1 MGDMSLYDVPLTTL
15 DGRSTT
21 LGEHRGRVL
30 LIVNVAS
37 KCGFTPQYEGL
48 QALYETY
55 ADRGLTI
62 LGFPCNQFLFQEP
75 GDGDQI
81 QAFCSTTYGVTF
93 PLFEKIKVRGRGQHP
108 LYKELVTA
116 NDAGGKAGAVKWNF
130 EKFLISREGEVIG
143 RFRTKVTPQDPA
155 LVGAIETA
163 LGVAAQPYPAESANW
178 TESWTEPK
186 IESTTES

>member
-1 MGDMSLYDVPLTTL
+1 MGDMSLYDVALTTL
-15 DGRSTT
+15 DGRPTT
-21 LGEHRGRVL
+21 LGEHRGQVL

-55 ADRGLTI
+55 AGKGLTI

-75 GDGDQI
+75 GDGEAI
-81 QAFCSTTYGVTF
+81 QSFCSTTYGVTF

-108 LYKELVTA
+108 LYRELVKAKDT
-116 NDAGGKAGAVKWNF
+116 GGKAGAVKWNF
-130 EKFLISREGEVIG
+130 EKFLISRDGEIIG
-143 RFRTKVTPQDPA
+143 RFRTKTTPQDPQI
-155 LVGAIETA
+155 VDAIETA
-163 LGVAAQPYPAESANW
+163 LGETAQPYPAESTNW

-186 IESTTES
+186 TESAIDS